1 MADLQAQRTLVKSP
15 PELWAELSNPDA
27 LARRLSGFGEIRII
41 RLVPEK
47 TVAWEG
53 ERASGTV
60 ELESSGWGTRVR
72 LTASPH
78 HDRTPPPGVA
88 AVDRVTAVIDEE
100 AEPPRLQAPVLERPP
115 PDRPAPDPRPA
126 PAALPTPT
134 ESTPPSP
141 PAVETARAAPPTPP
155 PAARRGFFAR
165 LFGRRRAP
173 QTAAATDG
181 GAARPVAPSAPPA
194 VTANRPDSPLPRSAG
209 AEPPSA
215 SRTTAPPPDP
225 ATVPAP
231 PATPPPARPTT
242 PPTTPTRARS
252 PSRQAARYPPP
263 MPAPPP
269 ALDPEQTMAVLSSVL
284 DDLGA
289 AHHRPFSRE

>member
-181 GAARPVAPSAPPA
+181 AARPVAPSAPPA